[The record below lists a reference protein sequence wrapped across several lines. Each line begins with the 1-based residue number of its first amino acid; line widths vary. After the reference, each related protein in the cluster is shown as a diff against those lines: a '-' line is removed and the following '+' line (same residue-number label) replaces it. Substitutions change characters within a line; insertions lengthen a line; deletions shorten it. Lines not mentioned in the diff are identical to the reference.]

1 MQRAMADN
9 SDFPPI
15 EPAKVALSACC
26 PRCGQGRL
34 FNGVSTLKPACSAC
48 GLDYT
53 TVDPGD
59 GAPIFVILIVSFLVV
74 GMALYT
80 EISYSPGLWV
90 HFFIF
95 GPLAIGLSLWLL
107 RFVKALLISLQYRN
121 HARPGVIDRG

>member
-1 MQRAMADN
+1 MADN

-34 FNGVSTLKPACSAC
+34 FNGISTLKPACSAC
-48 GLDYT
+48 GLDYA

-80 EISYSPGLWV
+80 EITYSPGLWV
-90 HFFIF
+90 HFLIF

-107 RFVKALLISLQYRN
+107 RLVKALLISLQYRN
-121 HARPGVIDRG
+121 HARPGVIDRS